1 MKHSAAASAVLSWKD
16 LSVSYGSHAV
26 LDGCTGVLGDGER
39 VGLLG
44 RNGAGKST
52 LLKVAAGLMEP
63 DKGEIALRRG
73 HSVGFLTQE
82 CRFASGSTVRDAVM
96 SGAARIADGL
106 ARYQSLPPECDESAE
121 WLSRLERWGAW
132 TLESRVKALMTSL
145 SVPDAGKEMDHLSGG
160 EVRRVF
166 LCRALV
172 GQPDLLILDEPTNHL
187 DAESIEWL
195 EQYLS
200 SYSGA
205 CLFVTHDRHFLDRVA
220 TRILELGGG
229 SMHSHSGN
237 YSDYLLSKSARESA
251 EEALEERRKKL
262 LKRELAWMRSSP
274 GARRTKSVERIR
286 KFEEMSGQEELERE
300 VDVEIVIPDSPGLG
314 NKVIHLKGVSHGF
327 EDKRLFAPFDF
338 DVVAGMKLGIVGR
351 NGCGKTTLIR
361 ILTGA
366 MSPNTGSVEV
376 GSRVLLNLV
385 DQNREQI
392 SDDRTVV
399 EEVGEGR
406 DFVPLGGQQVSIR
419 SYLRR
424 FLFDEDRM
432 NQKIGNL
439 SGGERSRVL
448 LAKMTRRGGNVLVLD
463 EPTNDLDLST
473 LRVLEESLARFDGTV
488 ITVSHDRY
496 FLDRVCTHILSIDS
510 NGTVHCD
517 VGNYSEYSERHRG
530 RFHSV
535 EPSTLKPVRE
545 ARRVDLAP
553 KLTWKEERELES
565 MEGSILSA
573 EEAVAALEALMCDP
587 VFLVEKRNEIA
598 AANARLEEARSQV
611 QGLYARWES
620 LEEKRRLHHASR
632 DARQA

>member
-1 MKHSAAASAVLSWKD
+1 MKQSAASAVLSWKD

-26 LDGCTGVLGDGER
+26 LDGCTGVLGEGER

-52 LLKVAAGLMEP
+52 LLKVAAGLLDP
-63 DKGEIALRRG
+63 DRGEIALRRG
-73 HSVGFLTQE
+73 HSIGFLTQE
-82 CRFASGSTVRDAVM
+82 CRFASGNTVREVVL
-96 SGAARIADGL
+96 SGASRISDAL
-106 ARYQSLPPECDESAE
+106 ERYQSLPPESDESAE

-132 TLESRVKALMTSL
+132 TLESRVRSLMTSL
-145 SVPDAGKEMDHLSGG
+145 SVPDGDKAMDYLSGG

-187 DAESIEWL
+187 DSESIEWL

-200 SYSGA
+200 SYPGA

-229 SMHSHSGN
+229 AMHSHAGN
-237 YSDYLLSKSARESA
+237 YSDYLLSKSAREAA
-251 EEALEERRKKL
+251 EEALEERRRKL
-262 LKRELAWMRSSP
+262 LKRELSWMRSSP
-274 GARRTKSVERIR
+274 GARRTKSIERIR
-286 KFEEMSGQEELERE
+286 RFEEMSREEELEQE
-300 VDVEIVIPDSPGLG
+300 SDVEIVIPDSPGLG
-314 NKVIHLKGVSHGF
+314 NKVIHLKGVSHAF
-327 EDKRLFAPFDF
+327 EERTLFAPFDF

-366 MSPNTGSVEV
+366 IRPETGSVEV
-376 GSRVLLNLV
+376 GSRVSLNLV

-392 SDDRTVV
+392 SDEHTVV

-406 DFVPLGGQQVSIR
+406 DFVSLGGQQISIR

-448 LAKMTRRGGNVLVLD
+448 LAKMMRRGGNVLVLD

-510 NGTVHCD
+510 YGNVHCD
-517 VGNYSEYSERHRG
+517 VGNYSEYKERHHL
-530 RFHSV
+530 RFQVV
-535 EPSTLKPVRE
+535 EPVASRPVRDV
-545 ARRVDLAP
+545 RRIDQVP
-553 KLTWKEERELES
+553 KLTWKEERELEA
-565 MEGSILSA
+565 MENNILDA
-573 EEAVAALEALMCDP
+573 ERAVEALERLMCDP
-587 VFLVEKRNEIA
+587 LFLVERRVEIA
-598 AANARLEEARSQV
+598 STNTRLEEARAQV
-611 QGLYARWES
+611 QSLYARWEA
-620 LEEKRRLHHASR
+620 LEEKRRLHLESKEV
-632 DARQA
+632 RQG

>member
-1 MKHSAAASAVLSWKD
+1 
-16 LSVSYGSHAV
+16 
-26 LDGCTGVLGDGER
+26 VLGEGER

-63 DKGEIALRRG
+63 DAGEIAVRRG
-73 HSVGFLTQE
+73 HTVGFLTQE
-82 CRFASGSTVRDAVM
+82 CRFTQGSTVKDTVM
-96 SGAARIADGL
+96 SGASRILEGI
-106 ARYQSLPPECDESAE
+106 ARYQSLPSESDESAE

-145 SVPDAGKEMDHLSGG
+145 SVPDVDRTMDCLSGG

-172 GQPDLLILDEPTNHL
+172 GLPDLLILDEPTNHL

-200 SYSGA
+200 AYPGA

-220 TRILELGGG
+220 TRILELVRGGI
-229 SMHSHSGN
+229 HSHTGN
-237 YSDYLLSKSARESA
+237 YSDYLLSKSARDAA
-251 EEALEERRKKL
+251 EEALEERRRKL
-262 LKRELAWMRSSP
+262 LKRELLWMRSSP

-286 KFEEMSGQEELERE
+286 RFEEMSGEEEPERE
-300 VDVEIVIPDSPGLG
+300 TDVEIVIPDSPSLG
-314 NKVIHLKGVSHGF
+314 NKVIHLRGVSHAF
-327 EDKRLFAPFDF
+327 HQKTLFTPFDF

-361 ILTGA
+361 ILTGS
-366 MSPNTGSVEV
+366 MRPERGSVEI
-376 GSRVLLNLV
+376 GTRVQLNLV

-392 SDDRTVV
+392 SDDCTVV

-406 DFVPLGGQQVSIR
+406 DFVPLGGEQVSIR
-419 SYLRR
+419 NYLRR
-424 FLFDEDRM
+424 FLFDETRM
-432 NQKIGNL
+432 NQKVGNL

-448 LAKMTRRGGNVLVLD
+448 LAKMMRRGGNVLVLD

-473 LRVLEESLARFDGTV
+473 LRVLEESLAQFAGTV

-510 NGTVHCD
+510 SGNVHCD
-517 VGNYSEYSERHRG
+517 VGNYSEYKERHQE
-530 RFHSV
+530 RFDVSDWV
-535 EPSTLKPVRE
+535 IAKPAREVRK
-545 ARRVDLAP
+545 VDQSP

-565 MEGSILSA
+565 MENNILSA
-573 EEAVAALEALMCDP
+573 EEAVAGLERVMCDP
-587 VFLVEKRNEIA
+587 VFLVERRNEIA
-598 AANARLEEARSQV
+598 ETNLRLEAARTAV
-611 QGLYARWES
+611 QSLYARWEA
-620 LEEKRRLHHASR
+620 LETKRRLHQESR
-632 DARQA
+632 EARQG

>member
-1 MKHSAAASAVLSWKD
+1 MKHPAAASAVLSWKN
-16 LSVSYGSHAV
+16 LSVSYGTHAV
-26 LDGCTGVLGDGER
+26 LDGCTGVLGEGER

-52 LLKVAAGLMEP
+52 LLRVAAGILAP
-63 DKGEIALRRG
+63 DKGEFALRRG
-73 HSVGFLTQE
+73 HSIGFLTQE
-82 CRFASGSTVRDAVM
+82 CRFERENTVHEVVM
-96 SGAARIADGL
+96 SGAARILDAL
-106 ARYQSLPPECDESAE
+106 ARYQTLPPDADESAE

-145 SVPDAGKEMDHLSGG
+145 SVPDANQRMAHLSGG
-160 EVRRVF
+160 EIRRVF

-229 SMHSHSGN
+229 GLHSHAGN
-237 YSDYLLSKSARESA
+237 YSDYLLSKSAREAA
-251 EEALEERRKKL
+251 EEALEERRRKL
-262 LKRELAWMRSSP
+262 LKRELSWMRSSP

-286 KFEEMSGQEELERE
+286 RFEEMSNEEEVDRE
-300 VDVEIVIPDSPGLG
+300 SDVEIVIPDSPGLG
-314 NKVIHLKGVSHGF
+314 NKVIHLKGVSHAFG
-327 EDKRLFAPFDF
+327 DRVLFAPFDF

-361 ILTGA
+361 ILTGTMLPA
-366 MSPNTGSVEV
+366 TGSVEV
-376 GSRVLLNLV
+376 GSRVQLNLV
-385 DQNREQI
+385 DQNREQV
-392 SDDRTVV
+392 SDERTVV

-406 DFVPLGGQQVSIR
+406 DFVSVGGQQVSIR

-432 NQKIGNL
+432 NLKIGNL

-448 LAKMTRRGGNVLVLD
+448 LAKMMRRGGNVLVLD

-510 NGTVHCD
+510 NGNVHCD
-517 VGNYSEYSERHRG
+517 VGNYSEYKERHHA
-530 RFHSV
+530 RFYV
-535 EPSTLKPVRE
+535 TEPAFTKPVRE
-545 ARRVDLAP
+545 TRKSTLNP

-565 MEGSILSA
+565 MEESILSA
-573 EEAVAALEALMCDP
+573 EEAVAVLEGLLCDP
-587 VFLVEKRNEIA
+587 VFLVERRSEITSTNE
-598 AANARLEEARSQV
+598 RLEEARVHV
-611 QGLYARWES
+611 QGLYSRWEA
-620 LEEKRRLHHASR
+620 LEEKRRLHQASKEDR
-632 DARQA
+632 H